1 MRGQSGKVQS
11 MSTSMVEFVIRSSE
25 LRKAVKE
32 LSLNRQEFKET
43 DCADLLVS
51 AFAVTFRSIGTTAEA
66 AIEGTHPGTVRL
78 PLKILVKVIEV
89 ANTYQPREL
98 KWQFEPGVIRVQKFS
113 LKHPDISLG
122 ILPDLKVDL
131 PVDAGPA
138 HTLALASL
146 LSAQQIAD
154 QGLRDRVE
162 TAQRHVREGVSTAL
176 FSLREFGISQKQVQE
191 LVDTQIRVM
200 AEG

>member
-1 MRGQSGKVQS
+1 
-11 MSTSMVEFVIRSSE
+11 MSTSVVEFVIRSAE
-25 LRKAVKE
+25 LRKAVKQ

-51 AFAVTFRSIGTTAEA
+51 SFAVTFRSIGTTAEA
-66 AIEGTHPGTVRL
+66 AIEGTHPGSVRL

-89 ANTYQPREL
+89 AKTYQSPDL
-98 KWQFEPGVIRVQKFS
+98 KWQFETGVVRVEKFS

-122 ILPDLKVDL
+122 ILPDLKFDL

-138 HTLALASL
+138 HTLALAYL
-146 LSAQQIAD
+146 LSAVQIAD

-162 TAQRHVREGVSTAL
+162 TAQRYVREAVSNATL
-176 FSLREFGISQKQVQE
+176 SPREFCVSPKQVQE
-191 LVDTQIRVM
+191 LIDSQIRAM
-200 AEG
+200 AEGLKPVIGSRR